1 MIPVLVKSVSHKQ
14 DRQGLWNKKKVSI
27 NIISEHQE
35 ITDINKKEK
44 IFVSCL
50 IKVTS
55 K

>member
-14 DRQGLWNKKKVSI
+14 DRQGH
-27 NIISEHQE
+27 NILSEHQE
-35 ITDINKKEK
+35 ITELPNKKEK
-44 IFVSCL
+44 IFISCL